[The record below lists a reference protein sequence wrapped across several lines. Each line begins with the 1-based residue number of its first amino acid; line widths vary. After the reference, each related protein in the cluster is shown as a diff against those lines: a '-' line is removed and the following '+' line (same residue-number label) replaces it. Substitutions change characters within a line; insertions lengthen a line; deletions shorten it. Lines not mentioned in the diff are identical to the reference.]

1 MNFKDCFITAVR
13 VLIANKMRS
22 ALTILGIVIGVSSV
36 VFLISFGRGHE
47 ANLMA
52 IFKSLGADTLYVTS
66 STQMTDQISGIT
78 RRLTMDDADALA
90 NTSRA
95 PSIAIVSPLSEKMAT
110 VTYANEKVSTD
121 IMGIIP
127 NIHQILDYPLEQGV
141 HIADAD
147 VSSGASVAVLGATP
161 AANLFKGEYALGK
174 TIRVDGRIF
183 EIIGVMQ
190 GKGGFMPG
198 ADDFIM
204 IPITT
209 LQAKLMGDTTTEGRP
224 VQTIAIRALSTERIS
239 SAKDEALSILR
250 QRHHIREGE
259 QDDFTVMDMR
269 EMLDEMKKA
278 LDVFQVFL
286 ASVGAISLVVGGI
299 GIMNI
304 MLVSVQ
310 ERTHEI
316 GIRKAVG
323 ARRRDIIEQ
332 FLVESA
338 LLSLIGGVIGILIA
352 FLGAAAVNGVNI
364 GGYPMQAPF
373 TLDIVLIAVAVST
386 AIGICSGLYPAYRAA
401 GMDPVESLR
410 YQ

>member
-1 MNFKDCFITAVR
+1 

-90 NTSRA
+90 STSRA
-95 PSIAIVSPLSEKMAT
+95 PSIAVVSPFSEKMAT

-127 NIHQILDYPLEQGV
+127 NIRKIIDYPLEQGV
-141 HIADAD
+141 HIEDAD
-147 VSSGASVAVLGATP
+147 VSSGASIAVLGATP

-174 TIRVDGRIF
+174 TIRIDGRIF
-183 EIIGVMQ
+183 EIVGVLQ
-190 GKGGFMPG
+190 AKGGFIPG

-204 IPITT
+204 VPITT

-224 VQTIAIRALSTERIS
+224 VQTIAVRALSTEHIS
-239 SAKDEALSILR
+239 RAKDEALSILR

-269 EMLDEMKKA
+269 EMLNEMQKA

-304 MLVSVQ
+304 MLVSVS

-323 ARRRDIIEQ
+323 ARRRDILEQ

-338 LLSLIGGVIGILIA
+338 LLSLLGGVIGILIA
-352 FLGAAAVNGVNI
+352 FLGAVMVNGVNI

-373 TLDIVLIAVAVST
+373 TIDIVLIAVGVST